1 MELNRERQRDFP
13 TLLKAVKHEGTIE
26 LRVIN
31 SKDVC
36 RHCGAKKFEFE
47 SPTFCCDN
55 GKIILADTAM
65 PHELFELFTNTQSQ
79 EAENFRKRIRVYN
92 SLFSFTSFG
101 VKVDN
106 NLAFSKCGI
115 YTFRVLGQVFH
126 TLPPLNPHE
135 GKPSHFQLYFWDNDN
150 ELDNR
155 MNVFDNA
162 DVYEVDMYINLETT
176 RLDYYR
182 NNQAELRAEYY
193 QRIVDNI
200 NCGQNRRSEI
210 GKRIVLPASFIGGP
224 RDMRIRYLDAMAL
237 RGLPHIHMLVI
248 LKKEHKINNTDQ
260 FDDYVS
266 AELPQKEKIPRLFDL
281 VVKHMMHEPCG
292 HLNSKNSC
300 MIAGQ
305 CKSHYTRK
313 FCERTVQGEDGY
325 PIYRRRDDSQTV
337 DVRIAK
343 LNNQWVVPY
352 NPYLLMRYDCHINVE
367 ICFGLTAVKYL
378 YKYIYKG
385 HDKVDVHI
393 ASGNEV

>member
-1 MELNRERQRDFP
+1 
-13 TLLKAVKHEGTIE
+13 
-26 LRVIN
+26 
-31 SKDVC
+31 
-36 RHCGAKKFEFE
+36 
-47 SPTFCCDN
+47 
-55 GKIILADTAM
+55 M

-106 NLAFSKCGI
+106 NLASSKCGI

-150 ELDNR
+150 EMANR
-155 MNVFDNA
+155 MSIFDNA
-162 DVYEVDMYINLETT
+162 DIYEMRNNSPSVLLYSRRLFQQYAVDMYIKLEMT

-182 NNQAELRAEYY
+182 NNQAELRSEYY
-193 QRIVDNI
+193 QRIVDSI
-200 NCGQNRRSEI
+200 NCGQNRGSEI

-224 RDMRIRYLDAMAL
+224 RDMRRRYLDAMTLDRPDLTSRVFRAKVQDL
-237 RGLPHIHMLVI
+237 KKEITLKAVFGEVCAYVYVVEFQKHGLPHIHMLVI

-266 AELPQKEKIPRLFDL
+266 AELPQKEKNPRLFDL
-281 VVKHMMHEPCG
+281 VVKHMMHGPCG

-305 CKSHYTRK
+305 CKSHYPRK
-313 FCERTVQGEDGY
+313 FCERTVQGEDGF

-352 NPYLLMRYDCHINVE
+352 NPYLLMRCDCHINVE
-367 ICFGLTAVKYL
+367 IWSGLTAVKYL